1 MLIGIEHTMDIFK
14 TCYHL
19 VTDINGGNNM
29 CWFFTFTSRTTEAMK
44 GTLQGKSA
52 HVKKWKGR
60 WLIIS
65 IMGNKSRL

>member
-1 MLIGIEHTMDIFK
+1 MDIFK

-19 VTDINGGNNM
+19 VTGINGGNNM
-29 CWFFTFTSRTTEAMK
+29 RWFFTFTNRSTEAME

-60 WLIIS
+60 WLIIRYNGQQ
-65 IMGNKSRL
+65 I